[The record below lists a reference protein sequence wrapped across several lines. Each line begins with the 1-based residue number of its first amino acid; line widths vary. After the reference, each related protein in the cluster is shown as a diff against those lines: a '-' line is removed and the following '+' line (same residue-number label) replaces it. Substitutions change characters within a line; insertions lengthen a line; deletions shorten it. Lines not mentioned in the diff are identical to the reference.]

1 MKALETE
8 TDKAYKICAILGRSS
23 PSYEAIESIIKII
36 NPVKDVEQSFDAIVK
51 ILKYRFEISE
61 HKKQCVLLILQKLTA
76 KEETRVK
83 PTEKSKIMSMLHK
96 NHKSIQEL
104 RTLGQPYAYIANLYG
119 VSWQTL
125 KKFCVNYNIT
135 KKES

>member
-1 MKALETE
+1 MKQTE
-8 TDKAYKICAILGRSS
+8 TLEDKAYKICAILGRES
-23 PSYEAIESIIKII
+23 PSYNAIEKIIKII

-51 ILKYRFEISE
+51 ILKYRFEIAE
-61 HKKQCVLLILQKLTA
+61 HKKQSVLLVLQKLTA

-83 PTEKSKIMSMLHK
+83 PTEKSKIMSMLWGNNK
-96 NHKSIQEL
+96 QIQEL
-104 RTLGQPYAYIANLYG
+104 RALGQPYAYIASLYG

-125 KKFCVNYNIT
+125 KNFCVNYNIT